1 MARVVTYPWAMAE
14 PDTTHQEHHNAS
26 GSLKETL
33 TSITIAFAIAFIFR
47 AFVIEAYVIPT
58 GSMAPTLMG
67 AHVRMHDDQTGQD
80 WPVNFDANNGV
91 QLMSSPGK
99 TLHSPSTG
107 TAMSP
112 PRPFTKTNVR
122 WGDRILVEK
131 FLPFTPG
138 PKRFDV
144 IVFKAPHVP
153 SENYIK
159 RLIGIPNEMVALV
172 DGDVFVRPDDGA
184 TPPGG
189 DYWSL
194 DGWKIQRKPERVQRN
209 VWQMV
214 FDSRLIPLNP
224 VRDGRRWFRT
234 PWVGRSTQWDT
245 EGASYAYTGTG
256 PTQLAWD
263 DTIKP
268 IDDEYPF
275 NEDRVGHPVFPVSD
289 IRMIAS
295 ISPDSEGVATSAVI
309 EARQHEFRMDIT
321 GDGADRTVSLRM
333 RPKPKAVDGSGEPDP
348 EPGAWVEMGT
358 SKLPS
363 GALLPGRP
371 TVVEFWHVD
380 QSLQAW
386 INGKRILIAAYD
398 WQPHDRADNA
408 TSTSRPHRVQN
419 TPLKDGSVY
428 RKPLIRWEF
437 EKGPLTVEYAVVE
450 RDLHYQA
457 PSISGRARATHP
469 RFPAITGKKGYFFCG
484 DNSPGS
490 LDCRLF
496 GLGPNALVDPW
507 VPYTVDDTDTPFSE
521 RVKDGIVP
529 RELLLGRAF
538 FVYLPSIERFM
549 GSAPVIDFGR
559 MRWIW

>member
-1 MARVVTYPWAMAE
+1 MAE
-14 PDTTHQEHHNAS
+14 SSAAHEHHPS

-33 TSITIAFAIAFIFR
+33 TSITIAFAVAFIFR

-67 AHVRMHDDQTGQD
+67 AHVRMHDDQTGED
-80 WPVNFDANNGV
+80 WPVNYDATYGAQV
-91 QLMSSPGK
+91 MSTSGK
-99 TLHSPSTG
+99 TFHSPSTG
-107 TAMSP
+107 TEVTA
-112 PRPFTKTNVR
+112 PRPFTKKNVR

-144 IVFKAPHVP
+144 VVFKAPHQP
-153 SENYIK
+153 FENYIK
-159 RLIGIPNEMVALV
+159 RLIGLPHELVALV
-172 DGDVFVRPDDGA
+172 DGDVFVRKDDKA

-194 DGWKIQRKPERVQRN
+194 DGWQIQRKPERVQRA
-209 VWQMV
+209 VWQLV
-214 FDSRLIPLNP
+214 FDSRLVPLQP
-224 VRDGRRWFRT
+224 TRDGRRWFKT
-234 PWVGRSTQWDT
+234 PWTGDTSWDT
-245 EGASYAYTGTG
+245 SKSAYTYSGSGATE
-256 PTQLAWD
+256 LIWD
-263 DTIKP
+263 DTIMS
-268 IDDEYPF
+268 IDDAYPF
-275 NEDRVGHPVFPVSD
+275 NEDRSGHPVFPVSD
-289 IRMIAS
+289 IRMVAS
-295 ISPDSEGVATSAVI
+295 IRPENAGLATSAVI
-309 EARQHEFRMDIT
+309 EARQHEFRMDIS
-321 GDGADRTVSLRM
+321 GDTKGRTVTLRM
-333 RPKPKAVDGSGEPDP
+333 RSAPKAVEGSGEPDP
-348 EPGAWVEMGT
+348 TPGDWVEMAT
-358 SKLPS
+358 AKLS
-363 GALLPGRP
+363 SSTLAPGKP

-386 INGKRILIAAYD
+386 VNGKKIASAEYN
-398 WQPHDRADNA
+398 WQPHERADNA
-408 TSTSRPHRVQN
+408 TTTSRPHRVQN

-428 RKPLIRWEF
+428 RRPHIRWEF
-437 EKGPLTVEYAVVE
+437 DKGPLTVEYAVVE

-457 PSISGRARATHP
+457 PPTASRARATHP
-469 RFPAITGKKGYFFCG
+469 RFPAVTGKDGYFFCG

-496 GLGPNALVDPW
+496 GLDGNELVNPW
-507 VPYTVDDTDTPFSE
+507 VPYTVDGANTPFDE

-529 RELLLGRAF
+529 GDLLLGRAF